1 MIFLAITGA
10 LSGFIDYFRLFGPG
24 HSISGAIPTQ
34 WSLLH
39 NPAVTAEFFL
49 PVVLV
54 VMTIWRVVAKLRG
67 RRSWSTRDWTMI
79 AAASWVLLYYGKG
92 LGRADAGHVG
102 ETFTVTIPL
111 LLLWVIE
118 LLAICDPFVR
128 RVLATRRARGWVPR
142 HLVTVLAI
150 VAVVACAP
158 QWIVTLDKT
167 AVQVRSVVPT
177 EPTVPRLGYAL
188 PKAIN
193 TTMLTDLKVVLDRYA
208 GTRGPVFDFS
218 NDPGVLYYLLGRTP
232 GTRYFTVSMAIPYF
246 AQQMLVSELEKSRPK
261 VVVFNDVTNGL
272 PQWDGIV
279 NMVRH
284 YFVSQY
290 ILDHYTPFVDVDG
303 QLIMLRSDL
312 VSSAAALPHVSGT
325 LLTSDLYFD
334 APTCDWG
341 DAPNFLRIP
350 GEPVSGSAVA
360 VPTHVVADG
369 FGLVSGWAI
378 DHAADVPAR
387 EVMAISDGRVV
398 ATTHPDIARADV
410 ARALKSSGV
419 LRSGFSLVLSRGQ
432 GPVQLYA
439 LNRDNT
445 VTPLQLSTAVD
456 RKVIT
461 PGKATSL
468 RTDDGVVHRVTAL
481 ERERQCREWL
491 PEQRPGPQGGATGG
505 DQPHILPVDRVV
517 LGRAPVV
524 GQGRPHR
531 RGGGRGARD
540 LVQRVAVGGVR
551 RCGPGR
557 QLPAM
562 ARIHRRGPYA
572 RHRSARSHTDAV
584 AGAIAPAPAG
594 EGAGQRSPWSCS
606 TPDEVVGHR
615 CPARHE
621 PQAQDRS
628 SMAPSSN
635 RLRRPDTP
643 RWYPASVLKC
653 RAG

>member
-1 MIFLAITGA
+1 MLAVGILATVVVFEWCNRTPRSSFNVGFFRTTWCVVFGLALSALWVIFLAITGA

-54 VMTIWRVVAKLRG
+54 VMTVWRVVAKLRG

-150 VAVVACAP
+150 VVVVACAP

-167 AVQVRSVVPT
+167 AAHVRSVVPT

-208 GTRGPVFDFS
+208 GTQGPVFDFS

-246 AQQMLVSELEKSRPK
+246 AQQMLVSELERSRPK

-284 YFVSQY
+284 YLVSQY

-312 VSSAAALPHVSGT
+312 VASAAALPHVSGT

-350 GEPVSGSAVA
+350 GEPVPGSAVA

-378 DHAADVPAR
+378 DHAALVPAR
-387 EVMAISDGRVV
+387 EVIAVSDGRVV

-410 ARALKSSGV
+410 ARALKSGGV

-456 RKVIT
+456 RQVIT
-461 PGKATSL
+461 PGKAMSL

-481 ERERQCREWL
+481 SANGNVENGYRSS
-491 PEQRPGPQGGATGG
+491 
-505 DQPHILPVDRVV
+505 DRV
-517 LGRAPVV
+517 LK
-524 GQGRPHR
+524 
-531 RGGGRGARD
+531 
-540 LVQRVAVGGVR
+540 VA
-551 RCGPGR
+551 
-557 QLPAM
+557 LPAGTNLTSF
-562 ARIHRRGPYA
+562 RWIELS
-572 RHRSARSHTDAV
+572 SAAPLSSGKVVLTDAV
-584 AGAIAPAPAG
+584 GAEAHEISFNVLPSAGSDVAVPVGNCPQWHGYTDADLMLVT
-594 EGAGQRSPWSCS
+594 GQHGPIPTLSL
-606 TPDEVVGHR
+606 
-615 CPARHE
+615 AR
-621 PQAQDRS
+621 
-628 SMAPSSN
+628 
-635 RLRRPDTP
+635 
-643 RWYPASVLKC
+643 
-653 RAG
+653 